1 MPLRCNCPRIQKT
14 LIKFSRSFMRCTL
27 TPKNWE
33 INSKWCQSI
42 GQYLSFVLQMHL
54 CQCLLDVLCH
64 LNMLLG
70 CTNMVQWSELINELS
85 TFVDSPCIRMAYA
98 AGWCTGWRWALA
110 CCQTV
115 LERYW
120 QHQQHSAQ
128 YNIQQR
134 LWFHSPGLGT
144 EKQAGLCW
152 CGRIYDYCPRGAICL
167 SCSVMWHSMF

>member
-33 INSKWCQSI
+33 INSKRCQRI

-54 CQCLLDVLCH
+54 SQCLLDVFCH

-110 CCQTV
+110 CSHRLCSSTTDSI
-115 LERYW
+115 
-120 QHQQHSAQ
+120 QHSTTSSRDCGFILLGSEQRNKLDSVGVEGYMAVVHVVPFACPVQ
-128 YNIQQR
+128 WCDIQC
-134 LWFHSPGLGT
+134 FN
-144 EKQAGLCW
+144 C
-152 CGRIYDYCPRGAICL
+152 
-167 SCSVMWHSMF
+167 